1 MTFSA
6 IVIVILFTSG
16 ANFRALLSFVTLSGL
31 SDGLS
36 GLILGAK
43 AADIYRPGVLGRVMG
58 MVDVG
63 RGIGWATGGIFTGLM
78 FDIYGEYT
86 LAYWLA
92 SCMALLSIAAVWSV
106 KLTEPKS

>member
-1 MTFSA
+1 
-6 IVIVILFTSG
+6 
-16 ANFRALLSFVTLSGL
+16 
-31 SDGLS
+31 
-36 GLILGAK
+36 
-43 AADIYRPGVLGRVMG
+43 

>member
-1 MTFSA
+1 MIAF
-6 IVIVILFTSG
+6 
-16 ANFRALLSFVTLSGL
+16 NQPPRQALIPSLV
-31 SDGLS
+31 
-36 GLILGAK
+36 K
-43 AADIYRPGVLGRVMG
+43 EADIGSAVAIQQFLFNGTRV
-58 MVDVG
+58 
-63 RGIGWATGGIFTGLM
+63 ISPIFTGLM